1 MRIVCR
7 LGALAAGCLLGQL
20 GASAQLLP
28 TGDAGVATSF
38 YTQQQDVD
46 SRLIWASQGL
56 DNAFNL
62 SSDIRPGDWAYQA
75 LQNLLKRPGCGSP
88 LAREAFQRPQG
99 IPRLQ
104 AAMLLSRCVGQ
115 IPASTEE
122 LPRLLRLLDNEF
134 AILSGA
140 IKDLSGKLEG
150 LEAQS
155 FAPSTKLK
163 ADATMTLG
171 GIPEYGRNGSPNSN
185 AGGNTTFNYEFHL
198 NFYTSYTGKDLLRIR
213 LGAGNFG
220 SYPFGTSTS
229 NIFKLI
235 RTESSNDAP
244 YLDRIYYQF
253 PLGKHDQYRLAIGAL
268 VRNTEMVWIPS
279 VYRSDVLDF
288 FGTAGS
294 SGVYNKALG
303 EGVGMSWRQAVAPG
317 KPGWLASLNTVVSGS
332 AVNSGASSCSSGCRS
347 GNSGADSSFGIFNAK
362 SGINALAQLGYQA
375 ASWGVAIG
383 YRYGTSQSAVRT
395 ANGVAGNPLVAGQRD
410 NSLAFNLYWRPRHA
424 SWLPSISTGFGY
436 NLVSAS
442 SAANAAQSSRSWMA
456 GFQWDNISASSNVA
470 GFAVGQPAHATGAT
484 GSSPWLLEVFYR
496 LFLSDN
502 LTITPALF
510 YGRGVSTSNAN
521 AGGQPIFNGLG
532 GVIQTTFEF

>member
-1 MRIVCR
+1 MVCR
-7 LGALAAGCLLGQL
+7 LGALAASCLIGPL
-20 GASAQLLP
+20 GASAQILP
-28 TGDAGVATSF
+28 TRDAGVA
-38 YTQQQDVD
+38 
-46 SRLIWASQGL
+46 ASSYIPPQ
-56 DNAFNL
+56 DNAPKL

-88 LAREAFQRPQG
+88 LAREAFHRSQG
-99 IPRLQ
+99 IPRQ
-104 AAMLLSRCVGQ
+104 HAAILLNRCLAQ
-115 IPASTEE
+115 IPASNED
-122 LPRLLRLLDNEF
+122 LPRLLQLLNDEF
-134 AILSGA
+134 ANLSGA
-140 IKDLSGKLEG
+140 MQDLSVKLVG

-155 FAPSTKLK
+155 FATSTKLK

-171 GIPEYGRNGSPNSN
+171 GIPNYGRNGSPNSK

-198 NFYTSYTGKDLLRIR
+198 NFYTSYTGKDFLRMR

-229 NIFKLI
+229 NVFKLI

-244 YLDRIYYQF
+244 YLDRLYYQF
-253 PLGKHDQYRLAIGAL
+253 PLGKHDQYRLTIGAL
-268 VRNTEMVWIPS
+268 VRNTEMAWIPS

-288 FGTAGS
+288 FGTGGG

-317 KPGWLASLNTVVSGS
+317 KSGWLASLNTVVSGS
-332 AVNSGASSCSSGCRS
+332 AVNSENSSCSPSCRS
-347 GNSGADSSFGIFNAK
+347 GDSGADSSFGVFNAK

-375 ASWGVAIG
+375 TTWGVAIG
-383 YRYGTSQSAVRT
+383 YRYGTTQSAVRT
-395 ANGVAGNPLVAGQRD
+395 ANGVAGNPLVAGQQD
-410 NSLAFNLYWRPRHA
+410 NSLAFNLYWRPHHA
-424 SWLPSISTGFGY
+424 SWLPSVSTGFGY
-436 NLVSAS
+436 NIVSPS

-470 GFAVGQPAHATGAT
+470 GLAVGQPAHSAGAT
-484 GSSPWLLEVFYR
+484 GGSPWLLEVFYR
-496 LFLSDN
+496 FFLSEN

-510 YGRGVSTSNAN
+510 YGRGVSTSKAN
-521 AGGQPIFNGLG
+521 DGGQPIFNGLG